1 MKALARVLGVA
12 LLALM
17 VVGCGSNPVVWQKT
31 IDIGGDETA
40 TGLTTDGTNF
50 YVSYIATKPGDNSQA
65 GWFVT
70 KLDAD
75 GKELWTR
82 QYKDSPYAACEDVQT
97 DNQGTLFATGRAKVQ
112 DKELCLVIRYGAD
125 GSIAWQKGLAVGDK
139 TWGMGICAVSGDRIA
154 VCGTAGSDTNTDY
167 MVAMLDAK
175 DGKTIWIKNIDLG
188 SNDLAAR
195 IDADSKD
202 NLVVVGHRGGT
213 GAGSDIVIIMLKPN
227 GDTVWTRT
235 YDSGGDDQPGD
246 ITFDPFGNILV
257 TGTATVGD
265 SVRCVILEYD
275 AAGGSIRKSAYGA
288 QAQASGSG
296 VFITKDADIFI
307 TGTLFNKKTNAPGQ
321 AEQILAFQYK
331 PNATSVW
338 EREYSPGNNAGGVDL
353 AVNGDV
359 YVAANVKAKT
369 NDVLVCRLARPV
381 VPAMPAG
388 K

>member
-1 MKALARVLGVA
+1 MKALARVLAVA

-17 VVGCGSNPVVWQKT
+17 VGGCGSNPVVWQKT

-50 YVSYIATKPGDNSQA
+50 YVSYIATKPGDNARA

-70 KLDAD
+70 KLNED

-112 DKELCLVIRYGAD
+112 DKELCLVIRYAVD

-175 DGKTIWIKNIDLG
+175 DGKTIWVKNIDLG

-213 GAGSDIVIIMLKPN
+213 GAGSDVVIIMLKPN
-227 GDTVWTRT
+227 GDTLWTRT

-246 ITFDPFGNILV
+246 IKFDPFGNIVV

-275 AAGGSIRKSAYGA
+275 ADGGSIRKTAYGA

-296 VFITKDADIFI
+296 IFITKDADIFI
-307 TGTLFNKKTNAPGQ
+307 TGRLFNKKTGTPGQ

-338 EREYSPGNNAGGVDL
+338 EREYSPGHNAGGVDL

-369 NDVLVCRLARPV
+369 NDVLVCRLARPA
-381 VPAMPAG
+381 VPTMPAG